1 MHRLTDEQLVERLQQ
16 GQSAALDQLYNRYA
30 RKLYAFCYT
39 TTHAANAEDLVHDV
53 FLRVIKASHTFN
65 PQKASFRTWL
75 FRIAR
80 NHCIDV
86 SRRAK
91 RFKFMPLGDSAAG
104 SEDGEGSVGEQSI
117 AEGAIVHQAE
127 SVESTVIRSS
137 MVEAVRDCID
147 QLEQPDEKQAILLYY
162 LADQV
167 YREIGEMLGKST
179 SMARNYVK
187 SAQEKVKRCLEGKG
201 IHSVF

>member
-16 GQSAALDQLYNRYA
+16 GQTGALDQLYTRYA
-30 RKLYAFCYT
+30 RKLYAFCYA
-39 TTHAANAEDLVHDV
+39 TTHSVDSEDLVHDV

-65 PQKASFRTWL
+65 PQKAAFRTWL

-86 SRRAK
+86 SRHAK
-91 RFKFMPLGDSAAG
+91 RFKFVPFGDSAAG
-104 SEDGEGSVGEQSI
+104 SDDGEAATGEEI
-117 AEGAIVHQAE
+117 LAEDTLSQPGE
-127 SVESTVIRSS
+127 NVESALIKGS
-137 MVEAVRDCID
+137 MIEAVRDCID
-147 QLEQPDEKQAILLYY
+147 ELEQWDEKQAILLYY

-187 SAQEKVKRCLEGKG
+187 SAQQKVKRCLEGKG
-201 IHSVF
+201 VRSVY

>member
-1 MHRLTDEQLVERLQQ
+1 MHRLTDEQLVERLRQ
-16 GQSAALDQLYNRYA
+16 GQTGALDQLYTRYA
-30 RKLYAFCYT
+30 RKLYAFCYA
-39 TTHAANAEDLVHDV
+39 TTHSANAEDLVHDV
-53 FLRVIKASHTFN
+53 FLRIIKASHTFN

-91 RFKFMPLGDSAAG
+91 RFKFMPFGDNAVGSDDGEAAV
-104 SEDGEGSVGEQSI
+104 GEGSL
-117 AEGAIVHQAE
+117 AEDAIVHQAE

-137 MVEAVRDCID
+137 VMEAVRDCID
-147 QLEQPDEKQAILLYY
+147 QLEQQDEKQAILLYY

-201 IHSVF
+201 IHAVY